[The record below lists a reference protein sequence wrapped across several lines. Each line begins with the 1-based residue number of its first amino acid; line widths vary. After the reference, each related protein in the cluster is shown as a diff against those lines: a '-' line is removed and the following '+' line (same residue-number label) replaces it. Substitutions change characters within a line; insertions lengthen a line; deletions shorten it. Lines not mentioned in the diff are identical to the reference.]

1 MAVQTPL
8 WLDLAAVFAS
18 AVMGALV
25 AVRRDFDVVGVLAL
39 ALVTGLGGGVI
50 RDVLLNQVPVFLH
63 KPSYPAAA
71 IAAAALAFYF
81 APNLTR
87 IGWVLL
93 VSDAI
98 GLGLYGVVGA
108 DKALVNGID
117 AFPAVLV
124 GIAAAVGGG
133 VLRDVLTAQPP
144 AIFRRGELY
153 ALTALAGIVLYVA
166 LDRAGLKLAV
176 SAALAVLVT
185 TGLRIAAVRR
195 GWRGPVPVD
204 AVTSVRRSVSR
215 RR

>member
-8 WLDLAAVFAS
+8 WLDLAAVFTS

-63 KPSYPAAA
+63 EATYE
-71 IAAAALAFYF
+71 AAALAAGGLAVYF

-87 IGWVLL
+87 IGWILL
-93 VSDAI
+93 LSDAI

-124 GIAAAVGGG
+124 GMAAAVGGG
-133 VLRDVLTAQPP
+133 VLRLRRPSPRALSP
-144 AIFRRGELY
+144 AY
-153 ALTALAGIVLYVA
+153 
-166 LDRAGLKLAV
+166 
-176 SAALAVLVT
+176 
-185 TGLRIAAVRR
+185 
-195 GWRGPVPVD
+195 
-204 AVTSVRRSVSR
+204 SR
-215 RR
+215 RRFG